1 MKFASGGGL
10 AVIDQLGVV
19 GKPAT
24 GMEYLWAVYEAH
36 YHELGQAAVDA
47 VLAVPELHEV
57 VAVLQAR
64 QDPEEALRRSEATRK
79 QLKTA
84 MLTGDWTGYLDL
96 IRVTGATYARAGL
109 DFSVWT
115 LVFTGFRSAFIGL
128 LRDSCEGD
136 VDRFSAAAD
145 ALGVFT
151 DRSISAIGDEYL
163 KARQE
168 IIHRQQEA
176 IRELSTPVLKVRPGL
191 LILPLIG
198 IIDTDRARHFTG
210 NLLASIRSER
220 ARVVIIDL
228 TGVPAVDSAV
238 ANHLLMAA
246 KAARLL
252 GATAIITGLSTVNAE
267 TLARLGVDL
276 GEVLTLSDLETAI
289 TEAGPLLGTPASS

>member
-1 MKFASGGGL
+1 M
-10 AVIDQLGVV
+10 IEELGVV
-19 GKPAT
+19 GRPAT
-24 GMEYLWAVYEAH
+24 GMEEVWAVYDAH
-36 YHELGQAAVDA
+36 HAELSQAALTA
-47 VLAVPELHEV
+47 VQSLPELHDL
-57 VAVLQAR
+57 VAALQAR
-64 QDPEEALRRSEATRK
+64 QDPELERRREEETREV
-79 QLKTA
+79 LKTA
-84 MLTGDWTGYLDL
+84 MLTGDWTGYLDQ
-96 IRVTGATYARAGL
+96 IRDTGAVYARAGL
-109 DFSVWT
+109 DFSVWS
-115 LVFTGFRSAFIGL
+115 LVFTGFRSAFVLL

-136 VDRFSAAAD
+136 LDRFAAAAD
-145 ALGVFT
+145 ALGTFMDKSV
-151 DRSISAIGDEYL
+151 SAIGDEYL
-163 KARQE
+163 RARQE
-168 IIHRQQEA
+168 IITRQQEA
-176 IRELSTPVLKVRPGL
+176 IRELSTPVLKARPGL

-289 TEAGPLLGTPASS
+289 AEAGPLLGTPASM

>member
-1 MKFASGGGL
+1 L

-19 GKPAT
+19 DRPAT
-24 GMEYLWAVYEAH
+24 GMQDLWAVYETH
-36 YHELGQAAVDA
+36 YTEITQAAVDA
-47 VLAVPELHEV
+47 VRAIPELVEV
-57 VAVLQAR
+57 IAELRAR
-64 QDPEEALRRSEATRK
+64 QDPGEELKRTEMTRK
-79 QLKTA
+79 ELKTA
-84 MLTGDWTGYLDL
+84 MLTGDWTGYLETL
-96 IRVTGATYARAGL
+96 RGTGAVYARAGF
-109 DFSVWT
+109 DFSVWSRI
-115 LVFTGFRSAFIGL
+115 FTGLRSAIVGL
-128 LRDSCEGD
+128 LRDNCGGD
-136 VDRFSAAAD
+136 LDRFSAAVD
-145 ALGVFT
+145 ALGTFT
-151 DRSISAIGDEYL
+151 DKSISAIGDEYL
-163 KARQE
+163 RARQE

-198 IIDTDRARHFTG
+198 IIDTDRARHFTA
-210 NLLASIRSER
+210 NLLASVRRER

-276 GEVLTLSDLETAI
+276 GEVRTLSDLETAI
-289 TEAGPLLGTPASS
+289 AETGPLLGIPATA